1 MDVPCERRQILQ
13 NIEHQIN
20 GQCPAK
26 TEKETIQGCPQKRFP
41 EFLSTLAAIF
51 ARHNGTKQGRKYKES
66 AYAGD
71 GIANEV
77 CGRDLAQERE
87 KGRKGK
93 SDDGDRQN
101 GVNHGLC

>member
-1 MDVPCERRQILQ
+1 MEVPCEGGQILQ
-13 NIEHQIN
+13 NIEYQISS
-20 GQCPAK
+20 QRPAK
-26 TEKETIQGCPQKRFP
+26 TEKKTIQGFSKKRFS
-41 EFLSTLAAIF
+41 EFLSTLATIF

-66 AYAGD
+66 AYASD

-77 CGRDLAQERE
+77 CGWNLAQERE